1 MESLRNA
8 LIEALGRAGWMVDW
22 TEGWSNKD
30 GSITV
35 VVTAKKE
42 GQRSV

>member
-1 MESLRNA
+1 MESLKKA
-8 LIEALGRAGWMVDW
+8 LIEALGRAGWMVDR

-35 VVTAKKE
+35 VVTVKKE
-42 GQRSV
+42 GRRSV